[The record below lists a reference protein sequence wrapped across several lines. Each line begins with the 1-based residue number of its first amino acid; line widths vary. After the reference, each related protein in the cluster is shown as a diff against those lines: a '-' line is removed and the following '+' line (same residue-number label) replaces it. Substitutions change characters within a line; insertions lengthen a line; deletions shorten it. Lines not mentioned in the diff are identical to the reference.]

1 MIGHHNGREHRGDDS
16 GDYEQRR
23 KGSQHTPRA
32 EAEDD

>member
-1 MIGHHNGREHRGDDS
+1 MIGHHNGREHRDDS